1 MKSIVEF
8 SQEADAIPPES
19 LAAGVLRAQ
28 LSTLCLRDVEHL
40 RQAAI
45 ALIDAAATLDCR
57 HLVAANAAA
66 EPLTTAAALLSN
78 GKLAYSD
85 CRNSSAKKVLVVDA
99 ATVTGN
105 VTRSCASYLRENG
118 ASWVGAIIFDR
129 VRPDLDG
136 LDDDPGIDYVAS
148 LDLTSY

>member
-1 MKSIVEF
+1 MTKAIAGLS
-8 SQEADAIPPES
+8 ADAGVIPPES
-19 LAAGVLRAQ
+19 LAAGVLKAQ
-28 LSTLCLRDVEHL
+28 LSTLCLREVDQL

-45 ALIDAAATLDCR
+45 ALIDAAAAIGCS

-85 CRNSSAKKVLVVDA
+85 SRNSFAEKVLVVDA

-105 VTRSCASYLRENG
+105 ITRSCAAYLRENG
-118 ASWVGAIIFDR
+118 ASWVGAVIFDR

-136 LDDDPGIDYVAS
+136 LDDDPGIDHVVS
-148 LDLTSY
+148 LNLNS

>member
-1 MKSIVEF
+1 M
-8 SQEADAIPPES
+8 IPPQS

-28 LSTLCLRDVEHL
+28 LSALCLRDVDHL

-45 ALIDAAATLDCR
+45 ALIDVAAAIDCR

-78 GKLAYSD
+78 GKLAHSD
-85 CRNSSAKKVLVVDA
+85 SRNSSAEKVLIIDA

-136 LDDDPGIDYVAS
+136 LNDDPDIDYVAS
-148 LDLTSY
+148 INLTS